1 MHSTRHHQSAQS
13 FDNPCFQRFEKRSL
27 KGSINFVWFCEK
39 RIEQASVFGRN
50 ISRQVWVDTN
60 YITNDLRQRKNKR
73 NKKTGKRANLY
84 ELCYISIVTQKCYL
98 VSGYLRYVMLVLN
111 KLALLVIV
119 SVSYSVVTKP
129 SVGLWRTSNYA
140 TKFWH

>member
-1 MHSTRHHQSAQS
+1 MRRELSRLQSLAETYLAKFGLIQITL
-13 FDNPCFQRFEKRSL
+13 PMIQGKEK
-27 KGSINFVWFCEK
+27 INATKNGEK
-39 RIEQASVFGRN
+39 
-50 ISRQVWVDTN
+50 T
-60 YITNDLRQRKNKR
+60 
-73 NKKTGKRANLY
+73 NLY

-140 TKFWH
+140 TKFRH